1 MSRLRQSEVPGGR
14 YAIRMKRAIH
24 TSGLSL
30 ILVAWVGMG
39 RVAAQSP
46 METQGPSVSSGP
58 QGIIGGPPGPSPGR
72 TQPRYAVPPAM
83 EFGPTQSQDL
93 TLPAP
98 LPGLSVPAIPP
109 DQAGLPPG
117 VSLGPDIG
125 KRTGLT
131 LSRAV
136 ELLLE
141 RNVELRVQASEMA
154 QADADLQ
161 TAGLRPNPIVYGD
174 ARSVPYGTF
183 TPDTAGGPTQYE
195 VNVVHPF
202 DVSGK
207 RKARMRSAGLSTNA
221 VRAKYADAVRR
232 QVANLY
238 TAYVDAL
245 AAQSNVELAK
255 ISGLRI
261 DLGSLAPVDE
271 ASEVFEAALLTLATL
286 LDVPLSDLQQCGL
299 YGRLAYSPSEEPSLD
314 QDNLIGRA
322 LVNRPDLAAQRI
334 NVRRAEA
341 DIRLTL
347 ANRFD
352 DVQVLYQPFTNNYGP
367 PLGQRSSLTWTLGVT
382 VPMPIYNRQQ
392 GNIRKAQ
399 LILEQEKTR
408 LGGMEHGVAADV
420 RAALLEHRMAEKA
433 LARSRKELREG
444 GRYSYSV
451 KAEGDETKDSF
462 KKRAGDV
469 LERLKDEALVDQ
481 IRKNGEAIT
490 RHRKSMLRVN
500 TAVGECVMP

>member
-1 MSRLRQSEVPGGR
+1 MKL
-14 YAIRMKRAIH
+14 AIP

-30 ILVAWVGMG
+30 ILVAWIGTG

-46 METQGPSVSSGP
+46 IETQGPSVSSGP

-72 TQPRYAVPPAM
+72 TQPRNAQSPAM

-109 DQAGLPPG
+109 EHAGLPAG
-117 VSLGPDIG
+117 VSFGPDIG
-125 KRTGLT
+125 NKKTGLT

-154 QADADLQ
+154 QAEADLQ
-161 TAGLRPNPIVYGD
+161 TAGLRPNPIVYAD

-183 TPDTAGGPTQYE
+183 TPYTTGGPTQYE

-202 DVSGK
+202 DISGK
-207 RKARMRSAGLSTNA
+207 RKARMGSAGLSANA
-221 VRAKYADAVRR
+221 VRAKYADAARR

-245 AAQSNVELAK
+245 AAQSNVELAR

-271 ASEVFEAALLTLATL
+271 ACEVFEAALLNLATL
-286 LDVPLSDLQQCGL
+286 LDVPLTDLQHCGL
-299 YGRLAYSPSEEPSLD
+299 YGRLAYSQSEEPPLD
-314 QDNLIGRA
+314 EEKLIGRA
-322 LVNRPDLAAQRI
+322 LLIRPDLIAQRI

-352 DVQVLYQPFTNNYGP
+352 DIQILYQPFTNNYGP

-382 VPMPIYNRQQ
+382 VPMPIYNQQQ

-408 LGGMEHGVAADV
+408 LGGMERTVAADV
-420 RAALLEHRMAEKA
+420 RAALLEHRTSEKA
-433 LARSRKELREG
+433 LARSRKELRES

-451 KAEGDETKDSF
+451 KAEADENKDSF
-462 KKRAGDV
+462 KKKAGDV
-469 LERLKDEALVDQ
+469 LERLKDEAIVDK
-481 IRKNGEAIT
+481 IRKNGDAIT
-490 RHRKSMLRVN
+490 RHRKSMLRLN
-500 TAVGECVMP
+500 TAVGECIML